1 MAQDE
6 NFSNRLMTLLMHI
19 LVGGVMVDG
28 VMVDLEEINHE
39 IISSNCSVPEIEV
52 LIST

>member
-6 NFSNRLMTLLMHI
+6 NFSNRLMTLRMHMV
-19 LVGGVMVDG
+19 VGGVMR
-28 VMVDLEEINHE
+28 VMVDLENINHE

>member
-6 NFSNRLMTLLMHI
+6 NLSNRLMTLRMHMV
-19 LVGGVMVDG
+19 VGGVMVD
-28 VMVDLEEINHE
+28 LENINHE

>member
-28 VMVDLEEINHE
+28 IMVVIIIIHE
-39 IISSNCSVPEIEV
+39 IISSNCFVPEIEV

>member
-6 NFSNRLMTLLMHI
+6 NFSIRLMTLRMHMV
-19 LVGGVMVDG
+19 VGGVMRV
-28 VMVDLEEINHE
+28 NHE